1 MKNILTFLL
10 VLATAQAFSQN
21 TLAFKEG
28 DKSPAANINDI
39 SWLAG
44 TWQGNALG
52 GWCEEIWSKP
62 SGGSM
67 MFSFRMMKDGK
78 TAFYELGHVIEKDG
92 TVLLQLKHF
101 DGGLTGWEEPAETED
116 FKLVKLEKNKI
127 YLDGFTI
134 EQKSPD
140 NIVMYVLM
148 KETGKE
154 LVFDYKRAK

>member
-1 MKNILTFLL
+1 MKHIFTLLL
-10 VLATAQAFSQN
+10 VLASATAFSQN
-21 TLAFKEG
+21 TLLFKEG
-28 DKSPAANINDI
+28 DKSPAATINDMA
-39 SWLAG
+39 WLAG

-62 SGGSM
+62 QDGSM
-67 MFSFRMMKDGK
+67 MFSFRMIEAGK
-78 TAFYELGHVIEKDG
+78 TAFYELGHAIEKDG
-92 TVLLQLKHF
+92 TIVLQLKHF
-101 DGGLTGWEEPAETED
+101 DGGLNGWEAPEETED

-134 EQKSPD
+134 ELKSPD